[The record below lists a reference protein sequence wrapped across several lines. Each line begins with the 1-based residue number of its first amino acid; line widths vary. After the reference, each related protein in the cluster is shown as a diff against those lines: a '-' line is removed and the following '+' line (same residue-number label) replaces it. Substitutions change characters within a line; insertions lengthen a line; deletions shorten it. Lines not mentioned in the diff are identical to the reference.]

1 MKKSGVLTRFTD
13 NIALRWE
20 NYKSLDGKGKRL
32 WWGNFFVRNAIYII
46 IIILVIYV
54 QRYSIKENF
63 ANHFLSFPSIVDL
76 IRRTGAAMF
85 LALGV
90 GGIIVL
96 TGTDLSAGRILGLT
110 ACISASLLQKPL
122 ADYGA
127 KMFPDLIAPPIILV
141 ILLSM
146 VIGAI
151 IGAFNGFFV
160 ANFKLHPFIVT
171 LGTQLI
177 LYGTVL
183 WYVQLGKNGGNPI
196 SGLTD
201 GFKEVVKG
209 TVTIGGTA
217 IPYYIF
223 YAIIAIAIMW
233 FIWNKTTLGK
243 NMYAVGAN
251 PEAAN
256 VSGVSVMKTTIM
268 VFMIGGIL
276 YGFSGFIESARI
288 GSNSPSTGVNAELDA
303 IAACVIGGVSFT
315 GGTGKIS
322 GIVTGVILLQ
332 IIAIALQWL
341 GISSD
346 MQYIIKGALIL
357 IAVAIDMRKYLAKK

>member
-1 MKKSGVLTRFTD
+1 MGNNSVLSRLKD
-13 NIALRWE
+13 NISLRWE
-20 NYKSLDGKGKRL
+20 SYKTLDGKGKRV
-32 WWGNFFVRNAIYII
+32 WWSDFFVRNAIYII
-46 IIILVIYV
+46 IILLVIYV
-54 QRYSIKENF
+54 QNYSIRN
-63 ANHFLSFPSIVDL
+63 AYSNTFLSFPSIVD
-76 IRRTGAAMF
+76 IVTRTGSSLF

-96 TGTDLSAGRILGLT
+96 TGTDLSAGRLLGLT

-122 ADYGA
+122 ADYAA
-127 KMFPDLIAPPIILV
+127 KMFPDLVAPHFIAVMLLV
-141 ILLSM
+141 ML
-146 VIGAI
+146 IGAVV
-151 IGAFNGFFV
+151 GAFNGFFV
-160 ANFKLHPFIVT
+160 SNFKLHPFIVT

-177 LYGTVL
+177 LYGVVL

-201 GFKEVVKG
+201 SYKNFVKG
-209 TVTIGGTA
+209 NVMIGSTA
-217 IPYYIF
+217 IPYYVF
-223 YAIIAIAIMW
+223 YAIVATVIMW

-256 VSGVSVMKTTIM
+256 VSGVSVMKTTIF

-276 YGFSGFIESARI
+276 YGFSGFVEAARI
-288 GSNSPSTGVNAELDA
+288 GSNGPTTGVNAELDA

-332 IIAIALQWL
+332 IIAVALQWL
-341 GISSD
+341 RISSD
-346 MQYIIKGALIL
+346 MQFIIKGALIL